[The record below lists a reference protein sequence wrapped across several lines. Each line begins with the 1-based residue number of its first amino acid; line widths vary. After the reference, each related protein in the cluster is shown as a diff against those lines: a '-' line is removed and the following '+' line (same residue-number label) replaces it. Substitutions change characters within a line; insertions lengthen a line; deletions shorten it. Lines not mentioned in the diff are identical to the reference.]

1 VAKRL
6 GNREPRNIDTENR
19 TAQVPDQSD
28 AVSQS
33 LTGVVG
39 DASATASRSGDDTR
53 RRGWF
58 WHWNH
63 VVTQYAPLIG
73 LKGVGLLNSYT
84 VWTDRREESPH
95 RGYAFPSQQSEADF
109 YGEDRAELIT
119 INKILVALDLIEIRK
134 EMVFRVD
141 ERGRRWKVPHN
152 FYRVKDQG
160 EGVSL
165 TTRDVARVIE
175 LADRDRAA
183 YRYLRKLFSPRFS
196 PIDPDNV
203 WHQILEDLRPT
214 ETWQRLA
221 ARTER
226 DESRASARSKAGHAA
241 RRTNDS
247 SALFSLPNDSDSTTP
262 EATVVDSANDSPT
275 VFNDSVDGAEQ
286 TIVATTNNG
295 STTSDEQSNNGLD
308 DFDETSVEPVNTA
321 GSTNV
326 APSNRT
332 YNQEKT
338 TTTTTP
344 DHAIAEEESTAQHID
359 EDRTGPRNSTVQVS
373 GPGEPPDARRDEDA
387 AIRGFEEANERPSTI
402 AERRLLRNLATQFEE
417 AAARTS
423 MSGWRWVA
431 DAIDEAVS
439 AGSRFVAPKRIREIL
454 GRWEVEGRDKDAFAR
469 NEPKRDTTAQ
479 PVTTQAPGRVG
490 AGLVPAHGER
500 DAASGRNSGRRNQ
513 QVRATTEPPPAFTIA
528 ECGLTSRQVW
538 HTALGELRASADF
551 GRAGAETWL
560 RDTHLIGRSEN
571 GGLVVGVSNALAL
584 RRLEGRYLNTIEHV
598 LAQVI
603 GVALPVQIADYRT
616 WQPSE
621 PQSDDRTRSA

>member
-1 VAKRL
+1 MAKRP

-28 AVSQS
+28 AASPS

-63 VVTQYAPLIG
+63 VVTQYAPLLG

-175 LADRDRAA
+175 LADRDRAV

-196 PIDPDNV
+196 PIDHDNV

-247 SALFSLPNDSDSTTP
+247 SELFSLPNDSDNTTP
-262 EATVVDSANDSPT
+262 EATAGDSVNDSET
-275 VFNDSVDGAEQ
+275 VFNDTVDGVEETFVAQ
-286 TIVATTNNG
+286 TSNG

-308 DFDETSVEPVNTA
+308 DFDATSVEPSNTA
-321 GSTNV
+321 GPTSV

-332 YNQEKT
+332 YNQRKT

-344 DHAIAEEESTAQHID
+344 DLANASDESTAQVLE
-359 EDRTGPRNSTVQVS
+359 EDRTEHRNSTVQVS
-373 GPGEPPDARRDEDA
+373 GSGQPPDARRDEDA

-402 AERRLLRNLATQFEE
+402 AERRLLRNLAAQFDE

-423 MSGWRWVA
+423 MSGWRWAA

-454 GRWEVEGRDKDAFAR
+454 GRWETEGRDTPFAHS
-469 NEPKRDTTAQ
+469 EPRRDTTAQ
-479 PVTTQAPGRVG
+479 PVTISAPVGSELVSGRG
-490 AGLVPAHGER
+490 ARTIDSSGR
-500 DAASGRNSGRRNQ
+500 DARSGRGQRATDKSAQPNQ
-513 QVRATTEPPPAFTIA
+513 PVRATSEPPPAFTIT

-538 HTALGELRASADF
+538 NTALGELRESPDF

-560 RDTHLIGRSEN
+560 RDTHLIGRGRREQRP
-571 GGLVVGVSNALAL
+571 GPPTPRRTLPEHHRARPRRHRRHLPPRPD
-584 RRLEGRYLNTIEHV
+584 RRLPN
-598 LAQVI
+598 
-603 GVALPVQIADYRT
+603 VASGPARG
-616 WQPSE
+616 
-621 PQSDDRTRSA
+621 